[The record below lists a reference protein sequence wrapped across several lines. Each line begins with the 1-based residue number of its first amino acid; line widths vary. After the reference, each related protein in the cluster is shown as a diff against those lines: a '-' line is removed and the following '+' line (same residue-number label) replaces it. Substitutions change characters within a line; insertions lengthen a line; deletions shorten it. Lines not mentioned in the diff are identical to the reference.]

1 LFQSDDKRRIVV
13 IIESTHTTA
22 LVVARKRCFSPSLS
36 SFQDRIPKRED
47 IIIIIRKT
55 AHNNNNKKRAERGDE
70 KHTRQRKKK
79 REREATTYHSCEL
92 AYFNPSMTVEYARCP
107 KKPTLLESAG
117 AKAKEPLGLLESAVE
132 DANRFKECLSAIF
145 VFRVFFF
152 FFF

>member
-1 LFQSDDKRRIVV
+1 MFFSVGVV
-13 IIESTHTTA
+13 VS
-22 LVVARKRCFSPSLS
+22 
-36 SFQDRIPKRED
+36 RED
-47 IIIIIRKT
+47 IIIIIIRKT

-107 KKPTLLESAG
+107 KPTLLESAG
-117 AKAKEPLGLLESAVE
+117 AKAKELGLESAVE

-152 FFF
+152 FF